1 MKPLFFLYVWLN
13 LTRIAG
19 LRKENLVKHI
29 RKRTIQTG
37 RLFFSSSLSSK
48 YQEQNNWV
56 CHKSVVSWKNKKN
69 QKSTVFL
76 NLFQHLP
83 SGGKQMWFFDNFC
96 KKAPPFLQ
104 CGFNP
109 LSFSYLLQ
117 WAKTTLEENAKIVK
131 EPQMLQGSCNLL
143 IYNKIQNWS
152 SYQNRAL
159 SHRRFWNKFRK
170 TFWFGVLD
178 FRYYRVV
185 THSNKFRFRLV
196 LFSFFFVM
204 KILA

>member
-1 MKPLFFLYVWLN
+1 MAKVQFFC
-13 LTRIAG
+13 TKKFI
-19 LRKENLVKHI
+19 I
-29 RKRTIQTG
+29 RNKI
-37 RLFFSSSLSSK
+37 
-48 YQEQNNWV
+48 NWV
-56 CHKSVVSWKNKKN
+56 CHKSVVSSKNKKN

-76 NLFQHLP
+76 NLFQNLP
-83 SGGKQMWFFDNFC
+83 SDGKQM
-96 KKAPPFLQ
+96 LH
-104 CGFNP
+104 
-109 LSFSYLLQ
+109 
-117 WAKTTLEENAKIVK
+117 E
-131 EPQMLQGSCNLL
+131 SCNLLREHEKNNLPVWIALFPMCLLKFSLNTGSIRVKFEKIHRKNSCVNSGRLFFSCSL

-178 FRYYRVV
+178 FRYHRVV